1 MYVPLLSDNKSNNDS
16 HKFALSP
23 LNSSN
28 SLLDPDKKAIAYTSK
43 QPQNQ
48 KSTEK
53 TEIFYDEEK
62 AMDKI
67 AQTMYNVKNSADVCG
82 DSLSPSFSMGVDKI
96 KKGYTDFKRRGV
108 KIRFIT
114 EITKANIPYC
124 KELMQFVELRHMADV
139 KGNMAISET
148 EYVATAK
155 LEEEAKPVTQTI
167 YSNVKAIIE
176 QHKHFFD
183 NLWINAISA
192 EQRIREIEEGVEPIK
207 TEIIKNEEEIS
218 KRIIEL
224 VKDSDELRIYSTT
237 GGMQL
242 TYNNFFN
249 AYKDIS
255 KKHKSGEHKGIR
267 WVTSIY
273 SKKDIELVSIFLDEG
288 INIRHVKSI
297 PFSSFVLSDKLLNFT
312 MEKME
317 EGRMVTNLVSSN
329 DTLYLD
335 HYDTIFKELWKTG
348 IDAKSRIKDIEE
360 GRYINIDLIPNPKE
374 SIKFV
379 SELNKSAK
387 KEILILLSSKNGFLR
402 SEKNGQFAL
411 LNQLASNGIK
421 VKVLTPSKFTNDDK
435 TAKQIESKY
444 HFIEFR
450 NLEFSLEMIIGITI
464 VDREKS
470 MIFEIK
476 DDTKDNFRY
485 TLGLSIYIEGKSA
498 ALSYTSIFESLWKQT
513 ELYKQLKE
521 AFVKLQT
528 QEKMQKEF
536 INTAAHELRTPIQP
550 ILGLAQIIRSKTKD
564 KEQIELLDVVIK
576 NTKKLKKLAEDILEV
591 SRIESDSLN
600 LNKEIFDLDDL
611 ISDIVKEFEDKI
623 DNKMKIKFEG
633 SNTTNKTPTL
643 IFGDKNRIS
652 QVIYNLIS
660 NSIKFIS
667 KEGTIVIN
675 IEIKNNSDKE
685 IVIVRVKDTGIG
697 IDHEIFPNLFKK
709 FITKSFQGTGLGLY
723 ISKNIIEA
731 HGGNIW
737 AENNKAEKGATFYF
751 SLPLKI
757 V

>member
-1 MYVPLLSDNKSNNDS
+1 VYVPLLSDNKSNNDS

-114 EITKANIPYC
+114 EITKANISYC

-550 ILGLAQIIRSKTKD
+550 ILGLTQIIRSKTKD

>member
-1 MYVPLLSDNKSNNDS
+1 VYVPLLSDNKSNNDS

-43 QPQNQ
+43 QPQSQ

-224 VKDSDELRIYSTT
+224 VKDSDELRIYTTT

-255 KKHKSGEHKGIR
+255 KKHKIGEHKGIR

-288 INIRHVKSI
+288 INIRHVKNI

-402 SEKNGQFAL
+402 SEKNGQFDL

-591 SRIESDSLN
+591 SRIESDLLN

-667 KEGTIVIN
+667 KEGTIVID

>member
-1 MYVPLLSDNKSNNDS
+1 VYVPLLSDNKSNNDS
-16 HKFALSP
+16 KFALSP

-43 QPQNQ
+43 QPQSQ

-224 VKDSDELRIYSTT
+224 VKDSDELRIYTTT

-255 KKHKSGEHKGIR
+255 KKHKIGEHKGIR

-402 SEKNGQFAL
+402 SEKNGQFDL

-591 SRIESDSLN
+591 SRIESDLLN

-667 KEGTIVIN
+667 KEGTIVID

>member
-1 MYVPLLSDNKSNNDS
+1 VYVPLLSDNKSNNDS

-43 QPQNQ
+43 QPQSQ

-224 VKDSDELRIYSTT
+224 VKDSDELRIYTTT

-255 KKHKSGEHKGIR
+255 KKHKIGEHKGIR

-402 SEKNGQFAL
+402 SEKNGQFDL

-667 KEGTIVIN
+667 KEGTIVID

>member
-1 MYVPLLSDNKSNNDS
+1 VYVPLLSDNKSNNDS

-43 QPQNQ
+43 QPQSQ

-224 VKDSDELRIYSTT
+224 VKDSDELRIYTTT

-255 KKHKSGEHKGIR
+255 KKHKIGEHKGIR

-402 SEKNGQFAL
+402 SEKNGQFDL

-591 SRIESDSLN
+591 SRIESDLLN

-667 KEGTIVIN
+667 KEGTIVID

>member
-1 MYVPLLSDNKSNNDS
+1 
-16 HKFALSP
+16 
-23 LNSSN
+23 
-28 SLLDPDKKAIAYTSK
+28 
-43 QPQNQ
+43 
-48 KSTEK
+48 
-53 TEIFYDEEK
+53 
-62 AMDKI
+62 
-67 AQTMYNVKNSADVCG
+67 
-82 DSLSPSFSMGVDKI
+82 
-96 KKGYTDFKRRGV
+96 
-108 KIRFIT
+108 
-114 EITKANIPYC
+114 
-124 KELMQFVELRHMADV
+124 
-139 KGNMAISET
+139 
-148 EYVATAK
+148 
-155 LEEEAKPVTQTI
+155 
-167 YSNVKAIIE
+167 
-176 QHKHFFD
+176 
-183 NLWINAISA
+183 
-192 EQRIREIEEGVEPIK
+192 
-207 TEIIKNEEEIS
+207 
-218 KRIIEL
+218 
-224 VKDSDELRIYSTT
+224 
-237 GGMQL
+237 
-242 TYNNFFN
+242 
-249 AYKDIS
+249 
-255 KKHKSGEHKGIR
+255 
-267 WVTSIY
+267 
-273 SKKDIELVSIFLDEG
+273 
-288 INIRHVKSI
+288 
-297 PFSSFVLSDKLLNFT
+297 
-312 MEKME
+312 
-317 EGRMVTNLVSSN
+317 
-329 DTLYLD
+329 
-335 HYDTIFKELWKTG
+335 
-348 IDAKSRIKDIEE
+348 
-360 GRYINIDLIPNPKE
+360 
-374 SIKFV
+374 
-379 SELNKSAK
+379 
-387 KEILILLSSKNGFLR
+387 
-402 SEKNGQFAL
+402 
-411 LNQLASNGIK
+411 
-421 VKVLTPSKFTNDDK
+421 
-435 TAKQIESKY
+435 
-444 HFIEFR
+444 
-450 NLEFSLEMIIGITI
+450 
-464 VDREKS
+464 

-591 SRIESDSLN
+591 SRIESDLLN

-667 KEGTIVIN
+667 KEGTIVID

>member
-1 MYVPLLSDNKSNNDS
+1 VYVPLLSDNKSNNDS

-43 QPQNQ
+43 QPQSQ

-224 VKDSDELRIYSTT
+224 VKDSDELRIYTTT

-255 KKHKSGEHKGIR
+255 KKHKIGEHKGIR

-402 SEKNGQFAL
+402 SEKNGQFDL

-623 DNKMKIKFEG
+623 DNKMKINFEG

-667 KEGTIVIN
+667 KEGTIVID